1 MAQATG
7 ETVLSRYISLGILLF
22 ALWFL
27 LSGHTEPLMLG
38 FGVVSVIF
46 SIYIAHRFELL
57 DKDSHPIHL
66 SGKLFVF
73 WFKLGYK
80 IIVANI
86 DVALTILGI
95 RKPSPQLVK
104 IPNHKG
110 GDLAKVIYANAI
122 TLTPG
127 SASVHL
133 ENGDLLVHTL
143 NKEGAQELFTGEMA
157 GLIPSED
164 NLDKE
169 QP

>member
-1 MAQATG
+1 M
-7 ETVLSRYISLGILLF
+7 SRVISLGILLF

-38 FGVVSVIF
+38 FGFVSVVF
-46 SIYIAHRFELL
+46 SVYVARRFSLL

-66 SGKLFVF
+66 SGKLLVF

-80 IIVANI
+80 ILVANI

-95 RKPSPQLVK
+95 RKPSPQLIK
-104 IPNHKG
+104 IPNVHK

-143 NKEGAQELFTGEMA
+143 NEEGAKELFTGEMA
-157 GLIPSED
+157 ELIPETNKNANKAQS
-164 NLDKE
+164 
-169 QP
+169 